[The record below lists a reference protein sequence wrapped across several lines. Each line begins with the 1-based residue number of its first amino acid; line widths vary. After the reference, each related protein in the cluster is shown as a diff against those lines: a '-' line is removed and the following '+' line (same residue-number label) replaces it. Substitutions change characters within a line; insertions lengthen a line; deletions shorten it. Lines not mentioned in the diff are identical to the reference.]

1 MEESGQQKQK
11 RGMRVLVIV
20 VAVVLILAVIAVAL
34 DWQRARQVLAQA
46 NWQLIVPALLFTAI
60 SYLFLGAGFAIVCRA
75 FGFPVGWWDL
85 WQVGFV
91 TNVLNILVAAGG
103 FAGVSVSLLAL
114 RRRQVP
120 TEDILA
126 ASLFSSY
133 IDGLV
138 LLVLLPGGLLYL
150 LVRHPLS
157 TGATVGVA
165 LVAVILVLLLAG
177 ASWLIFSARVRTVL
191 LELVGRLWKRVT
203 RRAVGKVLDDLDR
216 AMGRGVEGLRQ
227 RPLLVVL
234 LIVAVTVDWS
244 ACLVALWF
252 CFDALGK
259 APHPGVLITGF
270 AVGAAAGLLS
280 FVPGGL
286 GVQEGSMAGIYAL
299 LGVPLGQAVLASVL
313 FRVVYYFVPF
323 GVSLAFYWR
332 LLKGKVRSA
341 EGAEGTE

>member
-1 MEESGQQKQK
+1 MGESGQHKK
-11 RGMRVLVIV
+11 NRGMRVLIIV
-20 VAVVLILAVIAVAL
+20 VVVVLVLAAIAVAL
-34 DWQRARQVLAQA
+34 DWHRAQQVLAQA

-60 SYLFLGAGFAIVCRA
+60 SYLFLGASFAVVCRA
-75 FGFPVGWWDL
+75 FSIQVGWWDL

-133 IDGLV
+133 VDGLV

-150 LVRHPLS
+150 LARHPLS
-157 TGATVGVA
+157 AGATVGVA
-165 LVAVILVLLLAG
+165 IIAGILVLLLAG
-177 ASWLIFSARVRTVL
+177 ASLLIFSARVRTVL
-191 LELVGRLWKRVT
+191 LELGGRLWKKVT
-203 RRAVGKVLDDLDR
+203 RRDVGQALDDLGR
-216 AMGRGVEGLRQ
+216 AMGRGVEGLR
-227 RPLLVVL
+227 RHPLLTVL
-234 LIVAVTVDWS
+234 LIVAVLVDWA

-259 APHPGVLITGF
+259 ALHPGVLITGF

-299 LGVPLGQAVLASVL
+299 LGVPLGQAVLAAVL

-332 LLKGKVRSA
+332 LLKGKGRA
-341 EGAEGTE
+341 ERAENAE